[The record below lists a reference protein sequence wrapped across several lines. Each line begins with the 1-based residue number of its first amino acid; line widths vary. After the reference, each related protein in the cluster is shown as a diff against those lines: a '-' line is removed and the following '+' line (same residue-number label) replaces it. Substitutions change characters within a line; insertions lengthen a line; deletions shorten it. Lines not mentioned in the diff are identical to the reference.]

1 MSVEINDQQVYC
13 FAVLP
18 EQFQPAIT
26 DLPTPKSYKKALE
39 STERDD
45 WMKACDKEMKS
56 LNDKNLW
63 VLVDRP
69 SHKKVL
75 RGFWIFRI
83 KSVPHSLE
91 KKFKSRFVVMG
102 NLQEEGV
109 DYHDTFSPTGKPSSL

>member
-1 MSVEINDQQVYC
+1 MERNNPSSDSEEEERDDVHNEPPPELNQRRSGRNRTEVNYRGMSVEINDQQVYC

-56 LNDKNLW
+56 LNDKNVW

-75 RGFWIFRI
+75 
-83 KSVPHSLE
+83 
-91 KKFKSRFVVMG
+91 
-102 NLQEEGV
+102 
-109 DYHDTFSPTGKPSSL
+109 